1 MLHLRNHNRTGATLV
16 EFIAA
21 GAILATVMSFIV
33 PFVSRVAL
41 INQNVA
47 DREFALRE
55 VQNAITLLQTGNPEV
70 TLSEGASQRLPDSE
84 LQVQST
90 WDDAAGLQRVE
101 VSLTW
106 TGQFDERVAP
116 VSLVFW
122 EAKRETK

>member
-90 WDDAAGLQRVE
+90 WDDETGLQRVE

-106 TGQFDERVAP
+106 TGQFDEPVAP